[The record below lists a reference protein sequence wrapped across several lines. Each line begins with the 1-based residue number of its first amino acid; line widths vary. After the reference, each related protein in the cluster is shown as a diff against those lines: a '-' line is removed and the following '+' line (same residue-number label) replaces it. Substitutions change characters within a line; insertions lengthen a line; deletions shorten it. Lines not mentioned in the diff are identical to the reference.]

1 MTAGAL
7 SAEDHHLS
15 CSNWKHVC
23 AICVLLP
30 PGMACDTERIR
41 CSDRDDAGG
50 GNETGT
56 CDQLVS
62 INPNSRLADVGR
74 EYTTRQTAPKSNA
87 ISLLASASRTGLRRH
102 PWEKRRFILTERSL
116 SHFGLARGFSSLVE
130 THAILNEARVLFSDV
145 AARFAQI
152 RKFLPKALVTIGQHV
167 HFRVE
172 ELWVLL
178 VANPAPVFPADFLA
192 HLRAAPLRKFA
203 VEDLSLI
210 HI

>member
-74 EYTTRQTAPKSNA
+74 EYTNPTNRPKIKCHITSCLGVKDWAPPTSVGKEA
-87 ISLLASASRTGLRRH
+87 IHPDRTLFVALWAC
-102 PWEKRRFILTERSL
+102 PWIFE
-116 SHFGLARGFSSLVE
+116 
-130 THAILNEARVLFSDV
+130 
-145 AARFAQI
+145 
-152 RKFLPKALVTIGQHV
+152 PC
-167 HFRVE
+167 
-172 ELWVLL
+172 
-178 VANPAPVFPADFLA
+178 
-192 HLRAAPLRKFA
+192 
-203 VEDLSLI
+203 
-210 HI
+210 